1 MNYRILKAKKNLG
14 GKEMSL
20 KAGSYGL
27 SANSGNL
34 YVYTFKEG
42 LLSKLAHDLLI
53 DVTNFKA
60 NLDVPEDGFT
70 SGSLE
75 LEIQA
80 NSLKVICA
88 LKDGERSDALKEKDI
103 ADIEKDMAGKV
114 LHPDKYPTVN
124 FRSKTIQEKEGGYH
138 INGVLSLH
146 GVTKSIDFDIDTNC
160 ENLKGMITI
169 LQKDYGIKPFR
180 AMMGTLK
187 IKNEVNIGF
196 DLSLN

>member
-1 MNYRILKAKKNLG
+1 
-14 GKEMSL
+14 MSL
-20 KAGSYGL
+20 KAGSY
-27 SANSGNL
+27 SIDTNSGNL

-53 DVTNFKA
+53 DITDFKV
-60 NLDVPEDGFT
+60 NLEVPEAGFA

-88 LKDGERSDALKEKDI
+88 LKDGERTDALKEKDI
-103 ADIEKDMAGKV
+103 ADIEKDMGGKV

-124 FRSKTIQEKEGGYH
+124 FCSKAIQEKDGRYK
-138 INGVLSLH
+138 INGDLSLH
-146 GVTKSIDFDIDTNC
+146 GATKSIDFEIDTNG
-160 ENLKGMITI
+160 EYLKGMISL
-169 LQKDYGIKPFR
+169 LQKDYGIKPFK

-187 IKNEVNIGF
+187 IKNEINIGF
-196 DLSLN
+196 DLSLS